1 MFSNHLRIKTHCVVL
16 NFFKD
21 LETKG
26 GIVSKFKSHF
36 DAVEQELKTST
47 IGKNKVILQT
57 EANQMLVETKKSYS
71 RNSVKLGNLQ
81 SLSCKDFNSLS
92 SETIT
97 FSTVL

>member
-1 MFSNHLRIKTHCVVL
+1 MCKTAY
-16 NFFKD
+16 
-21 LETKG
+21 
-26 GIVSKFKSHF
+26 IF

-47 IGKNKVILQT
+47 IGKNEVILQT
-57 EANQMLVETKKSYS
+57 EANEMLVETKKSYS
-71 RNSVKLGNLQ
+71 RNSVKLRNLQ